1 MIKRDFSVPIY
12 YAREMFPDCATR
24 HYCYLL
30 PFRNLKKNVLSCF
43 LFPLQPGS
51 VYMRYYYFVKKSFV
65 CFNLQI
71 L

>member
-30 PFRNLKKNVLSCF
+30 PFNLKKKVLRII
-43 LFPLQPGS
+43 QDVG
-51 VYMRYYYFVKKSFV
+51 KKSLICF
-65 CFNLQI
+65 FNLQI